1 MNARQMQQMMKQMGI
16 QQVDVEAT
24 QVIIVTPTKR
34 IIIDHP
40 QVSKVNMMGQ
50 QTWQVVGPS
59 REEKIDV
66 LPSITDEDIKTV
78 MEQTAPRGQAPP
90 SVRRKGTCLSRLR
103 HGEVRWLVPVR
114 EPERGP
120 SHQTFEGLSRWP
132 RGVARLADHLLL
144 C

>member
-1 MNARQMQQMMKQMGI
+1 MIPNMNARQMQQMMKQMGI

-78 MEQTAPRGQAPP
+78 MEQT
-90 SVRRKGTCLSRLR
+90 
-103 HGEVRWLVPVR
+103 
-114 EPERGP
+114 
-120 SHQTFEGLSRWP
+120 
-132 RGVARLADHLLL
+132 GVARDVAYKTIRESNGDLAEAIMSLQEEKEE
-144 C
+144 